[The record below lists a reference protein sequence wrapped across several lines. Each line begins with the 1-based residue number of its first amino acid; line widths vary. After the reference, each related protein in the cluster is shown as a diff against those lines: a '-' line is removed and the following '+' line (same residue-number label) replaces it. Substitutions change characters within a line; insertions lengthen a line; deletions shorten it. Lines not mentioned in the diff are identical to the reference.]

1 MSKLFVSFAALSS
14 LVLGVGGCSSN
25 GNSTGSGG
33 APSIANNSAM
43 ATCMAQN
50 PTATSFQA
58 NLAGDLGADGGGMT
72 VTIES
77 ATPSTPVVGPNVW
90 TFRILDAN
98 GQPVTGATLELAQWM
113 PLHGHPGPNFPTST
127 DNGDGTYE
135 LQPVDFSMTGF
146 WTNKVEVKQPATAM
160 DVTAEFDFCVE

>member
-1 MSKLFVSFAALSS
+1 M
-14 LVLGVGGCSSN
+14 G
-25 GNSTGSGG
+25 T
-33 APSIANNSAM
+33 SAM

-50 PTATSFQA
+50 PTAATFQA
-58 NLAGDLGADGGGMT
+58 NFAGDLGGDGGGVT
-72 VTIES
+72 VTLES

-98 GQPVTGATLELAQWM
+98 GQPVTGAKLVLSQWM

-135 LQPVDFSMTGF
+135 LQPVDFSMVGF
-146 WTNKVEVKQPATAM
+146 WQNKVEVKQPTMGM
-160 DVTAEFDFCVE
+160 DEIAAFNFCVE